1 MRAIKQASG
10 STGSTDH
17 CVLLLNQIGNNFGFS
32 MAESKELTASVFEE
46 NGTDHYK
53 LELARRMVYQCVHKI
68 SSRIFCE
75 SSPAAFCEEG
85 IPVYHP
91 QSMQLSKM
99 PLSFR
104 AVYILFHVIG
114 FSENEI
120 AYILNINTYQ
130 VKERL
135 GKAASKIAVH

>member
-10 STGSTDH
+10 SAGGTDH
-17 CVLLLNQIGNNFGFS
+17 CVLLLNEIGNNFGFS
-32 MAESKELTASVFEE
+32 MAESKELAASVFEE
-46 NGTDHYK
+46 NGNDRYQ

-75 SSPAAFCEEG
+75 STPAAYCDEG
-85 IPVYHP
+85 VPAYHP
-91 QSMQLSKM
+91 QSRQLSKM

-104 AVYILFHVIG
+104 AVYILFHVTG

-120 AYILNINTYQ
+120 AYILNISTYQ

-135 GKAASKIAVH
+135 GKAAIKIAAE

>member
-1 MRAIKQASG
+1 MREIKQASG
-10 STGSTDH
+10 QPGSRDH

-32 MAESKELTASVFEE
+32 IAESNELAVSVFEE
-46 NGTDHYK
+46 NGTAEYE

-75 SSPAAFCEEG
+75 STPAAFSEEG
-85 IPVYHP
+85 VPVYHP
-91 QSMQLSKM
+91 KSIQLSKI

-120 AYILNINTYQ
+120 AYILNINTCQ

-135 GKAASKIAVH
+135 GKAATKIAAH